1 MAKGLVKGIQLV
13 VFKIGK
19 EYFGVGI
26 DVIREIVRLP
36 EVTDV
41 PDAPDF
47 LEGMINLRGKIVPVI
62 DLKKRLKL
70 QGGERGKATR
80 VLVTD
85 ETDTLAGLI
94 VDSVDEVIRIEPEA
108 VEEPPE
114 MMTAVG
120 VEYITG
126 VAKVDER
133 LIILLDITKMLSAEE
148 ISKMANAAEGAEVL
162 ESTK

>member
-1 MAKGLVKGIQLV
+1 MIGVTSKRIQLV

-41 PDAPDF
+41 PDAPEF
-47 LEGMINLRGKIVPVI
+47 LEGMINLRGKIVPVM

-70 QGGERGKATR
+70 QGEERGKATR
-80 VLVTD
+80 VLITD

-94 VDSVDEVIRIEPEA
+94 VDSVDEVIRIEPEE
-108 VEEPPE
+108 VEAPTE
-114 MMTAVG
+114 MMTAIG
-120 VEYITG
+120 IEYITG

-133 LIILLDITKMLSAEE
+133 LIILFDITKILSAEE
-148 ISKMANAAEGAEVL
+148 ISKMASAAEERDENLAE
-162 ESTK
+162 

>member
-1 MAKGLVKGIQLV
+1 MVISKGKQLV
-13 VFKIGK
+13 VFRIGK

-26 DVIREIVRLP
+26 DTIREIVRLP

-62 DLKKRLKL
+62 DLKKRLRI
-70 QGGERGKATR
+70 QGEGRTKSTR
-80 VLVTD
+80 VLITD
-85 ETDTLAGLI
+85 DTHTLSGLI
-94 VDSVDEVIRIEPEA
+94 VDSVDEVIRMDDDS

-114 MMTAVG
+114 MMTMIG

-133 LIILLDITKMLSAEE
+133 IIILLDIRKIIDPEE
-148 ISKMANAAEGAEVL
+148 ISKL
-162 ESTK
+162 TKAVQEPHEQVVV

>member
-1 MAKGLVKGIQLV
+1 MVGVTSKGIQLV

-41 PDAPDF
+41 PDAPEF

-70 QGGERGKATR
+70 QGEERGTATR
-80 VLVTD
+80 VLITD

-114 MMTAVG
+114 MMTAIG
-120 VEYITG
+120 IEYITG

-133 LIILLDITKMLSAEE
+133 LIILLDITKILSAEE
-148 ISKMANAAEGAEVL
+148 ISKMANAAEGTEVL

>member
-1 MAKGLVKGIQLV
+1 MAKGLAKGIQLV

-80 VLVTD
+80 VLITD

-94 VDSVDEVIRIEPEA
+94 VDSVDEVVRIEPEA

-114 MMTAVG
+114 MMTAIG

-133 LIILLDITKMLSAEE
+133 LIILLDITKILSAEE
-148 ISKMANAAEGAEVL
+148 ISRMANAADGAG
-162 ESTK
+162 STGTTI